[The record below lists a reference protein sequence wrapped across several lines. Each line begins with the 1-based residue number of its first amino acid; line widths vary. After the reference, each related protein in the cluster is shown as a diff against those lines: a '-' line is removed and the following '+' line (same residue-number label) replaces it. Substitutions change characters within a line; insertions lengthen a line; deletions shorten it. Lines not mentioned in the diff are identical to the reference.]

1 VTHIPAH
8 KLQRSRCYRSSHCV
22 VPCQVLL
29 KLRRGASEVSV
40 QLQRVANE
48 EAAALMRRSY
58 ASVESEGLRRSHN
71 SFE

>member
-1 VTHIPAH
+1 
-8 KLQRSRCYRSSHCV
+8 
-22 VPCQVLL
+22 VLL